1 MKVRDSGM
9 PDETYWESLFDIE
22 SIMQRIGPAKHAIDA
37 VEFGSGYGTFS
48 LPIARRISGTLFAL
62 DLETELIHRLKQR
75 AESQNVNNIT
85 AIERD
90 FVASGTGL
98 ADASVDYA
106 CLFNILHHD
115 EPVNL
120 IREAK
125 RVVRPGGFLAVMH
138 WRSDLSTPRGPSLD
152 IRPKPQQMLAWLH
165 EAEVTSAVYY
175 VLAPYHYGYLAK
187 ITTGDRI

>member
-85 AIERD
+85 VTEM
-90 FVASGTGL
+90 
-98 ADASVDYA
+98 
-106 CLFNILHHD
+106 C
-115 EPVNL
+115 P
-120 IREAK
+120 
-125 RVVRPGGFLAVMH
+125 
-138 WRSDLSTPRGPSLD
+138 LSTMKD
-152 IRPKPQQMLAWLH
+152 LH
-165 EAEVTSAVYY
+165 QLIAECE
-175 VLAPYHYGYLAK
+175 K
-187 ITTGDRI
+187 ILTF